1 MDSRTLSTDLRS
13 ARRSDHRRSMAGEAA
28 GLGKHLSAIYDMLD
42 RLRHRSR
49 QSAGMADV
57 LRLRARMTS
66 VAADATADESSRASV
81 SHALAIL
88 DAVLDSPLDLDASL
102 FETIHSTLVPEF
114 RDRTAELAQQM
125 REMNRR
131 MRQQAQR
138 LQPGPSPRF
147 RHQVND
153 ERLAA
158 SCPPSPAPTTDKP
171 ASPVHAV
178 IRGFHVRQAGHDFVL
193 PVGMIEGAFAADVD
207 SLPTVY
213 GKAVAHYC
221 GELCDVIRLASFL
234 GLFNRGSL
242 SPKTLM
248 VIAES
253 GARVCL
259 AVDEVVGPVETAV
272 TPMASVL
279 PQVTGLSGVA
289 VLKSGRLAL
298 VPDLSRLL
306 SDRVTHKIATRGE
319 ANCSWWRK

>member
-1 MDSRTLSTDLRS
+1 MDSRTLSTDRRS
-13 ARRSDHRRSMAGEAA
+13 ARRSDHRPSMAQEAA
-28 GLGKHLSAIYDMLD
+28 GPGKLLSAISGVLD
-42 RLRHRSR
+42 RLRHRSPR
-49 QSAGMADV
+49 SPGMADV
-57 LRLRARMTS
+57 LRLRALMAS

-102 FETIHSTLVPEF
+102 FETIHSTLVPTF
-114 RDRTAELAQQM
+114 QDRTAELAREM

-138 LQPGPSPRF
+138 LQPGRSPNSS
-147 RHQVND
+147 HPVND
-153 ERLAA
+153 ERPEA
-158 SCPPSPAPTTDKP
+158 SCPPSPAPAADRS

-193 PVGMIEGAFAADVD
+193 PVNLIEGAFAVDVD
-207 SLPTVY
+207 SLPTVC

-234 GLFNRGSL
+234 GLASRGNL
-242 SPKTLM
+242 LPKTLM

-259 AVDEVVGPVETAV
+259 ALDEVVGPVEAAV

-279 PQVTGLSGVA
+279 PQVTGLTGVA

-306 SDRVTHKIATRGE
+306 SDRVTHKIATKGE
-319 ANCSWWRK
+319 ANCS